1 MRNGTVTAWRIDTR
15 KVITIPGMFRRL
27 FVHLKSLPLKA
38 HLCCS
43 WDKRH
48 DSVEVE
54 VAKLDGPLSN
64 TEEQTRRLQARC
76 PGNTIN
82 HHHQPTA

>member
-27 FVHLKSLPLKA
+27 FVHLKSLPLRA

-48 DSVEVE
+48 DSVEV
-54 VAKLDGPLSN
+54 AKLDGPLSN
-64 TEEQTRRLQARC
+64 TKEQTRDSEASSAL

-82 HHHQPTA
+82 HQPTA